1 MKGETRPRT
10 LFCSQNYAPDRLYF
24 EIANHLV
31 TCLLLLALA
40 WFIVMYYRKRNHF
53 PVKQRSSRLSLIQL
67 LGFYF
72 LFLEQYLVE
81 LYLLTSED
89 WTSEDL
95 HDVPIMRRLFKSVY
109 LAARVVSYLTFL
121 FRVILI
127 YTAWKPR
134 KIDEEELKRRLKNKR
149 RIDIRKLFEDETLV
163 LRFLACLFLGIL
175 VVGFVFSE
183 AYITDIESFDWYD
196 PTYSFFYKT
205 GNFTYVR
212 IAENIILILCS
223 YIHRYPPLTQELPSR
238 TTRHQGNQLCPLF
251 QLVSQL
257 LL

>member
-10 LFCSQNYAPDRLYF
+10 LFCSQNYAADRLYF
-24 EIANHLV
+24 FVGNHLV

-40 WFIVMYYRKRNHF
+40 WLIFMYYKKRNHF

-89 WTSEDL
+89 WTVYTLD
-95 HDVPIMRRLFKSVY
+95 DVPIMRKLFKSVY
-109 LAARVVSYLTFL
+109 LAVRVVSYLTFL
-121 FRVILI
+121 FRVVLI

-134 KIDEEELKRRLKNKR
+134 RIDEEEFKKRIDKKR
-149 RIDIRKLFEDETLV
+149 RIDIRRLFEEEALV
-163 LRFLACLFLGIL
+163 LKFLASVFIGVLLLGFLFAE
-175 VVGFVFSE
+175 V
-183 AYITDIESFDWYD
+183 YITDIESFDWFD

-205 GNFTYVR
+205 GNFTYIR
-212 IAENIILILCS
+212 IMENIILILCS
-223 YIHRYPPLTQELPSR
+223 YIHR
-238 TTRHQGNQLCPLF
+238 
-251 QLVSQL
+251 
-257 LL
+257 